1 MTENETIYN
10 CLLGLIQI
18 GHPDAM
24 AQKAELQRIFTA
36 AVAPGSKVDQE
47 IQAKLTQAAPALQ

>member
-10 CLLGLIQI
+10 CLLGLIQM
-18 GHPDAM
+18 GHPEAL

-36 AVAPGSKVDQE
+36 AIAAGSNVDEE
-47 IQAKLTQAAPALQ
+47 IQSKLKAAAPALQ